1 MIVQLDNNL
10 LYTTFDSSSFDEFE
24 SNIQN
29 MAPSMVEYY
38 LTDLSSNNT
47 LDESAYI
54 NRSNI
59 QQTVFID
66 EFLVHLDYNNDIYLE
81 VIKKESEYDT
91 ESFFD

>member
-10 LYTTFDSSSFDEFE
+10 LYSTFDASSFNEFE

-38 LTDLSSNNT
+38 LNDLSNT
-47 LDESAYI
+47 QDGSVYI
-54 NRSNI
+54 NKSNI

-66 EFLVHLDYNNDIYLE
+66 EFSVHLDYNNDIYLE
-81 VIKKESEYDT
+81 FVEKASQYDT
-91 ESFFD
+91 ASFFD